1 MVALWRQ
8 GCHEGC
14 PTTEWVMDERTV
26 ADILAA
32 HADKL
37 NQGQRETATLQ
48 DVSAEQL
55 AALGPLMRL
64 AERVQGTLAPVQ
76 PNPTFVRQ
84 LSQQLISTASQS
96 RKAMTQRT
104 RNAILIVAAALGS
117 VVSVASAV
125 GIIVYLI
132 RHRARV
138 QSEQAVSVR

>member
-1 MVALWRQ
+1 
-8 GCHEGC
+8 
-14 PTTEWVMDERTV
+14 MDERTV

-32 HADKL
+32 HADRL
-37 NQGQRETATLQ
+37 NVGQRETATLQ

-55 AALGPLMRL
+55 SALEPLMRL

-84 LSQQLISTASQS
+84 LSRQLISTASQS

-125 GIIVYLI
+125 GIIIYLI
-132 RHRARV
+132 RHRVRV
-138 QSEQAVSVR
+138 QPKQVVSVR

>member
-1 MVALWRQ
+1 
-8 GCHEGC
+8 
-14 PTTEWVMDERTV
+14 MDERTL

-32 HADKL
+32 HADRL
-37 NQGQRETATLQ
+37 AEGQRGDAAWQ
-48 DVSAEQL
+48 DVRSEQL
-55 AALGPLMRL
+55 AALEPLMRL

-125 GIIVYLI
+125 GIVIYLI
-132 RHRARV
+132 RHRARI
-138 QSEQAVSVR
+138 QPKQAVSVR

>member
-1 MVALWRQ
+1 
-8 GCHEGC
+8 
-14 PTTEWVMDERTV
+14 MDERTF

-37 NQGQRETATLQ
+37 NQGQRGTATLQ

-55 AALGPLMRL
+55 AALAPLMRL

-76 PNPTFVRQ
+76 PNPTFVHQ

-125 GIIVYLI
+125 GIIIFLI

-138 QSEQAVSVR
+138 QSEQVVSVR

>member
-1 MVALWRQ
+1 
-8 GCHEGC
+8 
-14 PTTEWVMDERTV
+14 MDERTV

-32 HADKL
+32 HADRL
-37 NQGQRETATLQ
+37 NQEQRGTTARQ

-55 AALGPLMRL
+55 SALEPLMRL

-84 LSQQLISTASQS
+84 LSQQLIATASQG
-96 RKAMTQRT
+96 RKAMTRRT

-125 GIIVYLI
+125 GIVIYLI

-138 QSEQAVSVR
+138 QPKQAVSVR